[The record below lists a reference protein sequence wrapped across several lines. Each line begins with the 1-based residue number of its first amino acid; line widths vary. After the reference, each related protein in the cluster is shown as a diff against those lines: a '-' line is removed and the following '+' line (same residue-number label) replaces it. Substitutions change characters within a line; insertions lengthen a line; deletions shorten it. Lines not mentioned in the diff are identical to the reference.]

1 MKRFSA
7 ILATILGFIGILLF
21 TTLIVGVWLF
31 NATIY
36 RSINAL
42 LVPVD
47 ALIISVDAKVTTLD
61 ARVTTLQDD
70 VIADVLAK
78 THTLKTA
85 PPDVEIDTTTI
96 LEEIENRLEPTL
108 ASFQS
113 ELSALEPQI
122 QATVNI
128 LRLIKNFLPQD
139 AQTMIEA
146 NISVQIASM
155 SAHLAAIQGKLKTQ
169 KIALSS
175 ITVNTDI
182 ERIETLEAPIQE
194 LNTGLNDVETLLQ
207 RLDTVLGDVQAFA
220 VDMKRRIGL
229 YATLAAVVMTLLSLW
244 ALWANIALFERGRQ
258 S

>member
-7 ILATILGFIGILLF
+7 TLATILGFIGILLF

-96 LEEIENRLEPTL
+96 LEEIEKRLEPTL

-146 NISVQIASM
+146 NISVQITSM
-155 SAHLAAIQGKLKTQ
+155 SANLAAIQGKLKTQ
-169 KIALSS
+169 KTALSS

-207 RLDTVLGDVQAFA
+207 RLDTVLGDVQAFT
-220 VDMKRRIGL
+220 VDTKRRIGL